1 MPSIIRE
8 YLHVPV
14 MINNESTFSPRKSS
28 SKSLTSGSDL
38 SQTEMDFNNIKM
50 EIQKKMN
57 LYKKQTVR
65 RLKGKKLLNDIVPE
79 NQLFIHNFLQTVEET
94 ILQIKNENLLE
105 IAITKEKNQQYQFQ
119 GLIRMTHHDIKQIF
133 INFDYRELQE
143 LPKMINMGYIKT
155 NDEVQDKPIT
165 EV

>member
-1 MPSIIRE
+1 
-8 YLHVPV
+8 
-14 MINNESTFSPRKSS
+14 MINNESTFSPRKSD

-57 LYKKQTVR
+57 MFKKQTVR
-65 RLKGKKLLNDIVPE
+65 RLKGKKLLNETVPE

-105 IAITKEKNQQYQFQ
+105 IAITKEKNQQY
-119 GLIRMTHHDIKQIF
+119 
-133 INFDYRELQE
+133 
-143 LPKMINMGYIKT
+143 
-155 NDEVQDKPIT
+155 
-165 EV
+165 